1 MNNWGPRIF
10 VARLFYELTYPEER
24 AVSEREVLDW
34 LLEGDVSVQ
43 YQVVR
48 DLFGREE
55 KQLRERIASEGWGG
69 CP

>member
-1 MNNWGPRIF
+1 MN
-10 VARLFYELTYPEER
+10 
-24 AVSEREVLDW
+24 EREVIDW

-69 CP
+69 YL